1 MDPNSAEYRS
11 RLWTASRQAAHLL
24 SGERPRTMA
33 EQLADL
39 AAAGID
45 LDRRPDF
52 YGDGVVAELEQRVAD
67 LLGVAEAVW
76 FPTGTMAQ
84 QAALRHWAD
93 LKGSRTVALHP
104 LHHTLLHEGRAF
116 ETVAGLQAVYPTEER
131 RHPTA
136 DEVRRLSGP
145 LAALVLELP
154 LQELGYPLPSWN
166 QLLELAAAAKERG
179 AALHVDGARL
189 WETVPWFG
197 RPLAEVAGVADSVY
211 LSFYKAI
218 GALSGSALAGG
229 EELAASARLWRLRY
243 GGKLFSQ
250 WPTVVLALQG
260 LDLRLPR
267 IPDWTAHARG
277 VAAALRE
284 LGLEPT
290 PAVPHVRQF
299 HVLAP
304 SHQASALN
312 LAMLEVCEAEGWRFL
327 HGWRDHEDGAV
338 AEMTAGEPAL
348 DWQAEDVVRV
358 GAQVLER
365 ARALAT

>member
-1 MDPNSAEYRS
+1 MDPTSSEYRA

-33 EQLADL
+33 EHLANL
-39 AAAGID
+39 GASGMD
-45 LDRRPDF
+45 LDRPPDF
-52 YGDGVVAELEQRVAD
+52 YGDGVVAELEQRIAD
-67 LLGVAEAVW
+67 LLGVAEVVW

-84 QAALRHWAD
+84 QAALRHWAE
-93 LKGSRTVALHP
+93 LKGSPTVALHP

-116 ETVAGLQAVYPTEER
+116 ETVAGLQAVFPTEER

-136 DEVRRLSGP
+136 DEVRGLP
-145 LAALVLELP
+145 EALAALVLELP
-154 LQELGYPLPSWN
+154 FQELGYRLPGWT
-166 QLLELAAAAKERG
+166 QLLALAAAAKERG

-189 WETVPWFG
+189 WESVTWFG
-197 RPLAEVAGVADSVY
+197 RPLAQVIGVADSVY

-250 WPTVVLALQG
+250 WPTVVSALEG
-260 LDLRLPR
+260 LDQRLPR
-267 IPDWTAHARG
+267 IPDWTAHAHV

-290 PAVPHVRQF
+290 PAVPHIRQF
-299 HVLAP
+299 HVCAP
-304 SHQASALN
+304 SYQASALN
-312 LAMLEVCEAEGWRFL
+312 IAVLEVCEAEGWRFL
-327 HGWRDHEDGAV
+327 HGWRDHEGNTV
-338 AEMTAGEPAL
+338 AEMTTGEPSL
-348 DWQAEDVVRV
+348 DWRAEDVMRV